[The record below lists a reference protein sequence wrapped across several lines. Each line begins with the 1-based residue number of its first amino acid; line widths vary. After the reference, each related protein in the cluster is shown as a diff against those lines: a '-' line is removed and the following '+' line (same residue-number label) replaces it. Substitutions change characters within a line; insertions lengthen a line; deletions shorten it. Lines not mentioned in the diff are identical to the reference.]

1 MDDGRT
7 ATGRTWTGEL
17 ERLARSVE
25 PPGAQPSEA
34 LLLELRPLVC
44 RWALMQ
50 TGDPDVAEDV
60 AQEVLVRVVRSFGS
74 WHGTGRFTTWL
85 YRVVTNVVRDGGR
98 GRNRETRGRER
109 LGTLVRRPNPTTA
122 PEPGQIQRLLETLM
136 GDLTPNQR
144 VAFDLVDLQGL
155 PGPEAADVLDMNE
168 STFRVHL
175 ARARAA
181 IRDAIEAGGTA

>member
-7 ATGRTWTGEL
+7 ATGRSPTGEL
-17 ERLARSVE
+17 ERLARTVDTGGDA
-25 PPGAQPSEA
+25 PPEA
-34 LLLELRPLVC
+34 LLETVRPLVC

-60 AQEVLVRVVRSFGS
+60 AQEVLVRVVHSFGTWQGS
-74 WHGTGRFTTWL
+74 GRFTTWL
-85 YRVVTNVVRDGGR
+85 YRVVTNVVRDRGR
-98 GRNRETRGRER
+98 GRHRETLGRER
-109 LGTLVRRPNPTTA
+109 LGGLVPRPNPMTA
-122 PEPGQIQRLLETLM
+122 PGAGQIQRLLETLM

-155 PGPEAADVLDMNE
+155 PGPEAAAVMDMNE

-181 IRDAIEAGGTA
+181 IRDAIEAGRTV